1 MAMTVFPTT
10 AANGAS
16 VTAGGITYIYN
27 SSTDKWAAT
36 IGVGS
41 DYVSATTGG
50 TFNGKVTFTKATIGA
65 VTAIASAGVMTPDF
79 NASSNFSITLTASGQ
94 LANPSNLTAGQS
106 GIITITQDG
115 TGSRTLTYGSYWKFP
130 SGTAPTLTT
139 AANSVDVLVY
149 YVESATR
156 ITARL
161 IADTK

>member
-16 VTAGGITYIYN
+16 VTAGGITYYYN

-41 DYVSATTGG
+41 DYVSATSGG
-50 TFNGKVTFTKATIGA
+50 TFNGKVTFSKATIGA
-65 VTAIASAGVMTPDF
+65 VTALTSAATITPDF
-79 NASSNFSITLTASGQ
+79 NASSNFSVTLGVSAT

-115 TGSRTLTYGSYWKFP
+115 TGSRTLAYGTYWKFP

-139 AANSVDVLVY
+139 TANAVDILVY

-156 ITARL
+156 ISARL